1 MVVSKLK
8 QVERVVK
15 CGFNNLQDIIND
27 FEITP
32 KQKKDEKNKIQRRK
46 NYRRNTST
54 QSASDEEE
62 ENEPRRNVIY
72 GDVINRFN

>member
-1 MVVSKLK
+1 MVVRKLK

-32 KQKKDEKNKIQRRK
+32 KQKKDKKMRYKGEKVMG
-46 NYRRNTST
+46 
-54 QSASDEEE
+54 EE
-62 ENEPRRNVIY
+62 IY
-72 GDVINRFN
+72 